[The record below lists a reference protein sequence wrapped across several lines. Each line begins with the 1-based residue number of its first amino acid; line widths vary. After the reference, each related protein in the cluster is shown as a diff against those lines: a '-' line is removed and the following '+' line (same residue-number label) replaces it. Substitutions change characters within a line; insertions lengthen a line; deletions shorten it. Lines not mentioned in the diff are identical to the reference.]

1 MYAGAYVAE
10 NINPLGLLFAAL
22 CLSGTKLRPNILKER
37 SDQNKGH
44 FLTQQPLYRLLPAYE
59 FVLFFSFFV
68 VICLNGGGDKSRQ
81 VVSCWL

>member
-59 FVLFFSFFV
+59 FVFNFFNF
-68 VICLNGGGDKSRQ
+68 L
-81 VVSCWL
+81 